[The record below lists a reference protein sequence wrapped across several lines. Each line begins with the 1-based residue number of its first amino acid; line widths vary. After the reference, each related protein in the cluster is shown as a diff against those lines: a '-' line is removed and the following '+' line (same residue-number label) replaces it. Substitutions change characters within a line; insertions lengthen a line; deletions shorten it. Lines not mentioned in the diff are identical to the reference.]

1 VANVITEECVG
12 CGACEHVCPSG
23 GISRAEKRFV
33 IDPSRCSEC
42 VGFYHAQQCAEKC
55 LKAYLVF
62 KGVDFPFTHNI
73 SALLELCSP
82 SAEWAEELDDAKA
95 LSAYAI
101 TARYPG
107 TYKVTKKDAL
117 QAVEIAEHVRAA
129 IRKSLKEEGLKMAP
143 SRI

>member
-1 VANVITEECVG
+1 M
-12 CGACEHVCPSG
+12 SG
-23 GISRAEKRFV
+23 KKSAFAKKA
-33 IDPSRCSEC
+33 IDWLLHADEDLRLAKHAFKLKTSTP
-42 VGFYHAQQCAEKC
+42 FKLIAYHAQQCAEKC